1 LSAAPTEVID
11 YVIIHELMHI
21 LEQNHSKQ
29 FWNHLGTVD
38 PGYRNHKKWLSTYGS
53 LINIAR
59 IQYIER

>member
-1 LSAAPTEVID
+1 
-11 YVIIHELMHI
+11 VIIHELMHI
-21 LEQNHSKQ
+21 LEPNHSKQ
-29 FWNHLGTVD
+29 FWNHLGNVD